1 MAKENY
7 QNTKGDK
14 QMTDKE
20 IKGIQKAIDTLLET
34 GDIELAIVILT
45 NLI

>member
-14 QMTDKE
+14 QMNDKE
-20 IKGIQKAIDTLLET
+20 IKDIQRAIDTLLET

-45 NLI
+45 NLF

>member
-14 QMTDKE
+14 QMNDKE
-20 IKGIQKAIDTLLET
+20 IKEIQKAIDTLLET
-34 GDIELAIVILT
+34 GDIEHAITILT